1 MASFVIDAYAWIEYF
16 DGSKQGEVV
25 AKIIEDS
32 NNSIYTNIITIAE
45 LASHFRRKNY
55 DFADAKKII
64 LSLSTIYNINF
75 EFAEKA
81 GVMHAVIRN
90 DRKHMGIADI
100 FILLTAEK
108 LKAKVVTGDEDF
120 RGLKESFM
128 IK

>member
-1 MASFVIDAYAWIEYF
+1 
-16 DGSKQGEVV
+16 
-25 AKIIEDS
+25 
-32 NNSIYTNIITIAE
+32 
-45 LASHFRRKNY
+45 
-55 DFADAKKII
+55 
-64 LSLSTIYNINF
+64 
-75 EFAEKA
+75 
-81 GVMHAVIRN
+81 MHAVIRN